1 MTEAAKDRTSA
12 LRRRCTGQVV
22 SRSGD
27 KTISVV
33 IQNLVKHPMYGKFVH
48 RNTKVAVHDPRNEA
62 NVGDLVEIVPCRRL
76 SKSKSWRM
84 TQVVRQAKLTH
95 TEK

>member
-1 MTEAAKDRTSA
+1 MTEAANDRKNT
-12 LRRRCTGQVV
+12 LRRQCTGMVV

-33 IQNLVKHPMYGKFVH
+33 IQNLVKHPMYGKFIH

-84 TQVVRQAKLTH
+84 TRIVRQAKLAH